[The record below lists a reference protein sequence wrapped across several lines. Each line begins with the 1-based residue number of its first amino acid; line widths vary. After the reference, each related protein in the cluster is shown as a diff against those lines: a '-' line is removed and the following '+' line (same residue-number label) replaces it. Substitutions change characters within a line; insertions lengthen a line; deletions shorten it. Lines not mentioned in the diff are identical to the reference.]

1 MIRSVSLCLFLL
13 SSISLLSQEN
23 RTIDGTGNNPTNLNW
38 GATHAPLL
46 RVSTVNYS
54 DGMQQMND
62 ADLPSPRVISNQL
75 FDQNDNFYESQDH
88 SDYTWLWGQ
97 FLDHDI
103 SLTEGDPR
111 KVSFLEIPEDDLFFD
126 QSTIVPLSRS
136 ISIPG
141 TGTDQSNPLQ
151 YSNEVT
157 SFIDGSMV
165 YGSDQERANWLRSFE
180 DGKLRVSKDISGQ
193 KDLLPWNTTN
203 YTSTGPVDGSAPF
216 MADDTRQLTRYF
228 VAGDI
233 RANENHLLIA
243 MHTLFVREHNR
254 LCDELKGENPSWEDE
269 KLYQEAR
276 RKVGAIIQA
285 ITYYEWLPSLGI
297 DLPPYQ
303 GYIPTTDP
311 SIFNVFSAAAFR
323 IGHTMIDSDIVLMD
337 DDGQMTHMMDLSDVF
352 FKPDNLLTAGGIEP
366 FLKGMGTQVMQ
377 EMDCK
382 IVSDL
387 RNFLFKE
394 SNGIGLDL
402 ASINIFRGRDRGLS
416 NYNKIRQDFGM
427 SPITD
432 FSQITDSQED
442 VRIMEELYGNVN
454 NIDPWVGMLSEKHV
468 TEDAMF
474 GELVMRILKEQFR
487 RLRNGDR
494 FYFEND
500 IAFSPAELQELKST
514 SLHDVVMRNT
524 AISLMQKELFTAM
537 PHIDIPGQ
545 IVQPEELQTLV
556 FPNPVTDQTVVKIH
570 SEEEQIAEYKLMDA
584 MGRLLSSG
592 SIELSEGNE
601 NYIDFNFGS
610 EYDKGLYT
618 LLIETST
625 AYSITKLIK

>member
-46 RVSTVNYS
+46 RISTVNYS

-62 ADLPSPRVISNQL
+62 ADLPSPRVISNRL
-75 FDQNDNFYESQDH
+75 FDQSENFYESQDL
-88 SDYTWLWGQ
+88 SDFTWLWGQ

-111 KVSFLEIPEDDLFFD
+111 KVSFLEIPEDDQYFD

-141 TGTDQSNPLQ
+141 TGTDLSNPLQ
-151 YSNEVT
+151 YSNDVT

-165 YGSDQERANWLRSFE
+165 YGSDLERANWLRSFE
-180 DGKLRVSKDISGQ
+180 EGKLKVSKDISGQ
-193 KDLLPWNTTN
+193 QDLLPWNTTN
-203 YTSTGPVDGSAPF
+203 NESTGPVDGSAPF

-228 VAGDI
+228 VAGDV
-233 RANENHLLIA
+233 RANENHLLIS

-254 LCDELKGENPSWEDE
+254 ICDELKDENPTWDDE

-276 RKVGAIIQA
+276 RKVGAIIQS
-285 ITYYEWLPSLGI
+285 ITYNEWLPSLGI
-297 DLPPYQ
+297 ELPPYQ

-311 SIFNVFSAAAFR
+311 SVFNVFSAAAFR

-366 FLKGMGTQVMQ
+366 FLKGMGTQIMQ

-382 IVSDL
+382 IVNDL

-394 SNGIGLDL
+394 SNGIGMDL

-416 NYNKIRQDFGM
+416 DYNKIRQDFGM
-427 SPITD
+427 SPITN

-468 TEDAMF
+468 TEDAVF

-500 IAFSPAELQELKST
+500 IAFSPAELQELRST

-524 AISLMQKELFTAM
+524 SISLMQKELFTAM

-556 FPNPVTDQTVVKIH
+556 FPNPVTDETVVKIN
-570 SEEEQIAEYKLMDA
+570 SEEDQTAEYKLMNA
-584 MGRLLSSG
+584 MGKLLASG
-592 SIELSEGNE
+592 LIELKEGTE
-601 NYIDFNFGS
+601 NYIDLNFGP

>member
-54 DGMQQMND
+54 DGMQQMNN
-62 ADLPSPRVISNQL
+62 ADLPLPRVISNRL
-75 FDQNDNFYESQDH
+75 FDQNENVYESKEL
-88 SDYTWLWGQ
+88 SDFTWLWGQ

-103 SLTEGDPR
+103 SLTDGDPR
-111 KVSFLEIPEDDLFFD
+111 KLSFLEIPEDDPYFD
-126 QSTIVPLSRS
+126 QSTIIPLSRS
-136 ISIPG
+136 MSIPG
-141 TGTDQSNPLQ
+141 TGTDPSNPLQ
-151 YSNEVT
+151 YSNAVT

-165 YGSDQERANWLRSFE
+165 YGSDQERADWLRSFE
-180 DGKLRVSKDISGQ
+180 DGKLKVSKDISGRQ
-193 KDLLPWNTTN
+193 DLLPWNTKN
-203 YTSTGPVDGSAPF
+203 HESTGPVDGTAPF

-228 VAGDI
+228 VAGDV
-233 RANENHLLIA
+233 RANENHLLISI
-243 MHTLFVREHNR
+243 HTLFVREHNR
-254 LCDELKGENPSWEDE
+254 ICDELKKDNPNWDDE
-269 KLYQEAR
+269 KLYQRAR
-276 RKVGAIIQA
+276 KEVGAIIQA

-297 DLPPYQ
+297 NLPVYQ
-303 GYIPTTDP
+303 GYVPTTDP
-311 SIFNVFSAAAFR
+311 SVFNVFSAAAFR
-323 IGHTMIDSDIVLMD
+323 IGHTMIDSDVVLMD
-337 DDGQMTHMMDLSDVF
+337 DDGQMTHIMDLSDVF
-352 FKPDNLLTAGGIEP
+352 FKPDNLLTAGGVEP

-382 IVSDL
+382 IVNDL

-427 SPITD
+427 TPITQ
-432 FSQITDSQED
+432 FSQITDSEED
-442 VRIMEELYGNVN
+442 VRVLEELYGDVD

-468 TEDAMF
+468 DEDAVF
-474 GELVMRILKEQFR
+474 GELVMRIIKEQFR

-500 IAFSPAELQELKST
+500 LAFSPAMVQALKST
-514 SLHDVVMRNT
+514 TLHEVVMRNT
-524 AISLMQKELFTAM
+524 SITLMQKELFTAM
-537 PHIDIPGQ
+537 PHSDIPGQ

-556 FPNPVTDQTVVKIH
+556 FPNPVTDQTIVKIH
-570 SEEEQIAEYKLMDA
+570 SDEDQMAEYKLMDS
-584 MGRLLSSG
+584 MGKLLASG
-592 SIELSEGNE
+592 TIELSEGHE
-601 NYIDFNFGS
+601 NYVDLNFGV
-610 EYDKGLYT
+610 EYSKGLYT

-625 AYSITKLIK
+625 AYSITKLVK